1 MSSRAIRKLQK
12 LREQEL
18 QQAEQEPQDSSED
31 DEPVSR
37 PSKPKLNAFD
47 LLNAANDEE
56 EDDIDEQQ
64 SESEVAAPVA
74 PSTQEVTPSATT
86 DSGKKK
92 KKKGKSKKK
101 KNTAK
106 QGPTEEESNDKDLDE
121 IDRVLKELDVKSK
134 GEIAI
139 ETPERTLDDSFPRR
153 PEDFL
158 HIDSKSLNATNEM
171 RKLFG
176 NVVLENFDQADSGSG
191 RRRDRA
197 RETID
202 LGRALTGRYSPAS
215 RGQSLAG
222 VTQRRNILFQGKD
235 EWPRAPSGGL
245 GMELTESLANGAA
258 IYKFLHNTAYQD
270 VQRQFDLCVE
280 SMDPQRMIQ
289 LLQYNPY
296 HISTLLQVSEIAKH
310 QGDHAVSADLLER
323 ALFNF
328 GRSVHSSFGNRLK
341 EGQAQLNFTY
351 SENRELWLVGW
362 RYIAN
367 LGMKGTWRTAYEW
380 AKLLL
385 SLDPKDPYCMRL
397 MVDNLALRG
406 REWSHFIDLCTQT
419 RLSKEWE
426 YLPNIQC
433 SLALAYLRLNKPKE
447 CREQMRLAMSRYPW
461 VFCKLAQELDIQPM
475 PKRIWG
481 KLPPTAGHELFTELY
496 IVRTKDLWNT
506 PEVVSLLVEVA
517 DTLPEGDEPI
527 EPPEITLDI
536 ARHVVLSDV
545 PRVTTHLPSRF
556 VSGRISASDPL
567 PPYESEAFRQQSDPT
582 PSYLS
587 QVPEGGRPQ
596 WLRNLLDQLNN
607 GALHFPRFRANGG
620 EEAGEDDSSD
630 EGPGRGEQA
639 LPPSGPEGQI
649 VLEHWLLGDGLQ
661 SLEGFIRQYGVD
673 RGNWDLEV
681 DYSPLHDYADA
692 LNEIEPSSAR
702 QALLD
707 GAIREALGPMV
718 VDLLREELEFLRAED
733 EEE

>member
-18 QQAEQEPQDSSED
+18 QQAEQETQDSSG
-31 DEPVSR
+31 DELVSR
-37 PSKPKLNAFD
+37 PTKPKLNAFN
-47 LLNAANDEE
+47 LLNAANE
-56 EDDIDEQQ
+56 EDEDEQR
-64 SESEVAAPVA
+64 SEGEPE
-74 PSTQEVTPSATT
+74 EVTQTEELSVTPTT
-86 DSGKKK
+86 ETGKKRK
-92 KKKGKSKKK
+92 KKTKNKKK
-101 KNTAK
+101 KNAVK
-106 QGPTEEESNDKDLDE
+106 QEPTNEKSENKELDE
-121 IDRVLKELDVKSK
+121 IDRALKELAVQSQ
-134 GEIAI
+134 GEQNAQFS
-139 ETPERTLDDSFPRR
+139 EPNVHDSFPKT
-153 PEDFL
+153 PDDL
-158 HIDSKSLNATNEM
+158 LSIDSKSLNATNEM

-176 NVVLENFDQADSGSG
+176 NVVLENFDQTESGSG

-197 RETID
+197 QETVD

-245 GMELTESLANGAA
+245 GMELVTFLPNGATT
-258 IYKFLHNTAYQD
+258 YRVVHNSGYQD
-270 VQRQFDLCVE
+270 IQRQFDLCVE

-310 QGDHAVSADLLER
+310 QGDHAVCADLLER

-328 GRSVHSSFGNRLK
+328 GRSIHSSFGNRLK
-341 EGQAQLNFTY
+341 EGRARLDFLY
-351 SENRELWLVGW
+351 SENREMWLVGW

-397 MVDNLALRG
+397 MIDNLALRG
-406 REWSHFIDLCTQT
+406 REWSHFIELCTQT
-419 RLSKEWE
+419 RLSKEWA

-433 SLALAYLRLNKPKE
+433 SLGLAYLRLNKPKE
-447 CREQMRLAMSRYPW
+447 CREQMRMAMARYPW
-461 VFCKLAQELDIQPM
+461 VFCKLAQEIDIKPI
-475 PKRIWG
+475 PKHIWG
-481 KLPPTAGHELFTELY
+481 KLPPTDGHELFTELY

-536 ARHVVLSDV
+536 ARHVVLSDT
-545 PRVTTHLPSRF
+545 PRVTTHLPTRF

-567 PPYESEAFRQQSDPT
+567 PPYDSNAFRQQSDPT

-587 QVPEGGRPQ
+587 QVPETGRPQ
-596 WLRNLLDQLNN
+596 WLRNLLDQINN
-607 GALHFPRFRANGG
+607 GAIRFPGFRAGGG
-620 EEAGEDDSSD
+620 EENLEDASTD
-630 EGPGRGEQA
+630 EEPEGDRA
-639 LPPSGPEGQI
+639 LPASGPEEQV
-649 VLEHWLLGDGLQ
+649 VLELWLLGDGLH
-661 SLEGFIRQYGVD
+661 SLEAFIRQYGVD

-681 DYSPLHDYADA
+681 DYSPLHEYADA
-692 LNEIEPSSAR
+692 LNAIQPLSAR
-702 QALLD
+702 EGLLN
-707 GAIREALGPMV
+707 GAVQEALGPLIV
-718 VDLLREELEFLRAED
+718 NLLREELEFLQPDNDAP
-733 EEE
+733 

>member
-12 LREQEL
+12 LRDQEL
-18 QQAEQEPQDSSED
+18 QQAEQENHDSGED
-31 DEPVSR
+31 ELVSR
-37 PSKPKLNAFD
+37 PPKPKLNAFD
-47 LLNAANDEE
+47 LLNAAEE
-56 EDDIDEQQ
+56 EDEDEQL
-64 SESEVAAPVA
+64 SEAEVAEPV
-74 PSTQEVTPSATT
+74 SRSQEDVSPPATTTTT

-92 KKKGKSKKK
+92 KKKGKNKKK
-101 KNTAK
+101 KAVK
-106 QGPTEEESNDKDLDE
+106 QEPKDERSDDNELDE
-121 IDRVLKELDVKSK
+121 IDRALKELAVPSN
-134 GEIAI
+134 GEIAVKS
-139 ETPERTLDDSFPRR
+139 PEQTFDDSFAKK
-153 PEDFL
+153 PEDLLF
-158 HIDSKSLNATNEM
+158 IDSKTLNATNEM

-176 NVVLENFDQADSGSG
+176 NVVLENFDTDTGSG

-245 GMELTESLANGAA
+245 GMELVESLPDGAA
-258 IYKFLHNTAYQD
+258 VYRILHNAAYKD

-280 SMDPQRMIQ
+280 SMDPQRMIH

-341 EGQAQLNFTY
+341 EGRARLDFAH

-380 AKLLL
+380 AKLML
-385 SLDPKDPYCMRL
+385 SLDLKDPYCMRL
-397 MVDNLALRG
+397 MIDNLALRG
-406 REWSHFIDLCTQT
+406 REYAHFIELCTQT

-447 CREQMRLAMSRYPW
+447 CRTQLHTAMARYPW
-461 VFCKLAQELDIQPM
+461 VFCKLAQELDIQPI

-481 KLPPTAGHELFTELY
+481 KLPPTEGHELFTELY
-496 IVRTKDLWNT
+496 ICRTKDLWNT
-506 PEVVSLLVEVA
+506 PEVVSLIVEVA
-517 DTLPEGDEPI
+517 DILAEGDEPI

-536 ARHVVLSDV
+536 ARHVVLSDL
-545 PRVTTHLPSRF
+545 PRVTTHLPTRF

-567 PPYESEAFRQQSDPT
+567 PPYESDAYRQQSDPT

-587 QVPEGGRPQ
+587 QVPESGRPQ

-607 GALHFPRFRANGG
+607 GALHFARFGAGEGG
-620 EEAGEDDSSD
+620 EAGEDASD
-630 EGPGRGEQA
+630 GEPEGDHV
-639 LPPSGPEGQI
+639 LPASGPEEQV
-649 VLEHWLLGDGLQ
+649 VLENWLLADGLH
-661 SLEGFIRQYGVD
+661 SLEAFIRQYGVD
-673 RGNWDLEV
+673 RGNWDMEV
-681 DYSPLHDYADA
+681 DYSPLHEYADA
-692 LNEIEPSSAR
+692 LNAIEPSSAR
-702 QALLD
+702 QTLLEGPIQD
-707 GAIREALGPMV
+707 ALGPMV
-718 VDLLREELEFLRAED
+718 VNLLREELEFLQVDSD
-733 EEE
+733 EH